1 MKVNNYDTRT
11 PKLGDKVF
19 GTDSSGEQCNFKV
32 DELKGASYYLSFI
45 REFINPPILHT
56 GSTLETKVYSLEIPA
71 GFFSIGQSMI
81 ADYQFFLGYLS
92 QSSGTSTFSIY
103 MNSEDSLSGAIM
115 VSNDIIGGA
124 IDSDVSLR
132 GFNKF
137 GYINSPNNYKY
148 LLNGEYYDLA
158 IPSINNK
165 IYIILSVELAN
176 ESDEFKLYYASSPLL
191 FQ

>member
-32 DELKGASYYLSFI
+32 DELKGASYFLSFI

-56 GSTLETKVYSLEIPA
+56 GSTSETKVYSLEIPA
-71 GFFSIGQSMI
+71 GFFSIGQSII
-81 ADYQFFLGYLS
+81 ADFSLFGGYLS

-115 VSNDIIGGA
+115 VSNDTRDGA
-124 IDSDVSLR
+124 IDSDVSV

-191 FQ
+191 LQ

>member
-1 MKVNNYDTRT
+1 MKVNNYDTRI

-32 DELKGASYYLSFI
+32 DELKGASYSLSFI

-71 GFFSIGQSMI
+71 GFFSIGQTI
-81 ADYQFFLGYLS
+81 VADFSLFAGSLS

-115 VSNDIIGGA
+115 ISSDTRVGDIYSEI
-124 IDSDVSLR
+124 SV

-137 GYINSPNNYKY
+137 GYINSPNNYKF
-148 LLNGEYYDLA
+148 LLNGDYNDLA

-165 IYIILSVELAN
+165 IYIILSVDLAN
-176 ESDEFKLYYASSPLL
+176 ESDEFKLYYASSPFLI
-191 FQ
+191 Q